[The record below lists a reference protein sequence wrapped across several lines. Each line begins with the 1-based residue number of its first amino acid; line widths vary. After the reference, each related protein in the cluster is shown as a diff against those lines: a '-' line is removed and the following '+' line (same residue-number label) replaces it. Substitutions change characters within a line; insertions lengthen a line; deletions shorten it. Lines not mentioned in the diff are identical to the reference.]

1 MLNRTTRC
9 VAAVFF
15 VVCANASGAPA
26 SEQDLASVVAAL
38 QEQLAAQRARIEAQQ
53 RQLDQLQSALNLTQ
67 GAAST
72 PGSVANAGADAR
84 TAGEA
89 DEPRAVAV
97 AYDEDDEEARGQEKH
112 AGTKERGRID
122 WSGYGVIDYFNY
134 DWDTDPERRD
144 AIDNERFVLKME
156 TPLARNVEL
165 EAEIE
170 FEHGGTGAT
179 MEFDPFEE
187 FGEFETEIEKGGE
200 VEIEELA
207 LEFEHSPGLNWRV
220 GHFIVPVGTINPA
233 HRPADYFTVTRS
245 EAEAALIP
253 QLWHETGVAQFG
265 RIGDLRYEVQ
275 LVNGLDST
283 GFSSANWVAP
293 GLQQRFEM
301 VNAED
306 FAVDGRL
313 DYEIVDDLVIGG
325 SAYWGNTGNNR
336 PKDDVDVDAPVTI
349 YDVHGTLTRG
359 PWTVRALWM
368 AGHLDDSEAITLANR
383 NLSNNLNV
391 KRTPVASD
399 AQAAFVEAGYDIAPL
414 ARRAIGKSWPAG
426 RLDLYARYDDYD
438 SMEDV
443 EGSVFDNPRW
453 DRQAWTAGWSWQP
466 TRSYLFKGEYSLR
479 ELGTDTLNEERTV
492 ALGLGFIF

>member
-9 VAAVFF
+9 VAAITLAL
-15 VVCANASGAPA
+15 CAEAFAAPA
-26 SEQDLASVVAAL
+26 SEHDLASVVATL
-38 QEQLAAQRARIEAQQ
+38 QQQLAAQRAQMEAQQ
-53 RQLDQLQSALNLTQ
+53 RQLDRLESALAATEESTATP
-67 GAAST
+67 GAAA
-72 PGSVANAGADAR
+72 SVEPAQPQRSDEDDEAHAG
-84 TAGEA
+84 TVG
-89 DEPRAVAV
+89 
-97 AYDEDDEEARGQEKH
+97 YDEDDEETREHGY
-112 AGTKERGRID
+112 AGNAERPRID

-156 TPLARNVEL
+156 VPLSHNVEL
-165 EAEIE
+165 ETEME

-207 LEFEHSPGLNWRV
+207 LEIEHSPELNWRV

-233 HRPADYFTVTRS
+233 HRPADYFTVQRS
-245 EAEAALIP
+245 ESEAALIP
-253 QLWHETGVAQFG
+253 QLWHETGVAQYG
-265 RIGDLRYEVQ
+265 RLGDVRYEVQ

-293 GLQQRFEM
+293 GHQQRFEM
-301 VNAED
+301 Y
-306 FAVDGRL
+306 GK
-313 DYEIVDDLVIGG
+313 
-325 SAYWGNTGNNR
+325 TGDNR
-336 PKDDVDVDAPVTI
+336 PKEDVDVGAPVSI
-349 YDVHGTLTRG
+349 FDVHGSLIRG
-359 PWTVRALWM
+359 PWTLRALWM
-368 AGHLDDSEAITLANR
+368 VGHLDDAEAITLANR

-399 AQAAFVEAGYDIAPL
+399 AQAMFVEAGYDVAPL
-414 ARRAIGKSWPAG
+414 WRRLVGKDWPAG

-453 DRQAWTAGWSWQP
+453 DRQTWTAGWSWQP
-466 TRSYLFKGEYSLR
+466 TRSYLVKGQYSLR
-479 ELGTDTLNEERTV
+479 ELGTGSLNEERTV
-492 ALGLGFIF
+492 ALGLGFVF